1 MMQAALQGPEARH
14 PGILGWALRRTPARC
29 MGAAIF
35 RSGHPTL
42 TYPTMR
48 RRLCAPMEEYIR
60 GKGGEVCTGVRLQRI
75 ELDGCGSVAG
85 FRLSDGSLATADLYV
100 SAMPGAAACRGVVLA
115 GPSRQ
120 GQGHLARVCEGRQ
133 ANDVISTR

>member
-1 MMQAALQGPEARH
+1 
-14 PGILGWALRRTPARC
+14 
-29 MGAAIF
+29 
-35 RSGHPTL
+35 
-42 TYPTMR
+42 
-48 RRLCAPMEEYIR
+48 MEEYIR
-60 GKGGEVCTGVRLQRI
+60 GKGGEVRTGVRLQRI